1 MFLIT
6 SAAYITSELAT
17 EYGKIPPSF
26 LPLQNK
32 RLIEHQLSLLGDNE
46 LVVVSL
52 PKGFLLSNK
61 DQEILDDKNIK
72 VIYVPVGFSLGQSI
86 VYVLNV
92 TANYSEPLKILHGDT
107 LFETIPKNLD
117 TYLVAKPY
125 DNYEWAVSEEKNNN
139 HFVYA
144 GYFSFSNQSFLIQAI
159 TESNYD
165 FVEGILLYKHRIKV
179 SEILSESWLDF
190 GHANTYYRSKT
201 HLTTQRFFN
210 DLIIDGFSVI
220 KSSTDKNKIAA
231 EANWFFLMPDQL
243 KRYIPAL
250 WSRGSDDNRAFYK
263 IEYFYL
269 SSLADLYVYGK
280 NEYFIW
286 QNILNACNDFIV
298 GCMSITAPPTLKV
311 AEKTVRLYHEKTQQ
325 RLSKYANESNID
337 LNTPWIFNGHRMP
350 SINDIANE
358 MRDLISPASGS
369 QQTIIHGDFCFSNIL
384 YDFRTKTIKV
394 LDPRGIDIDGEQTI
408 YGDIRYDIAK
418 LAHSVVGL
426 YDFLIAGYFYYREN
440 STYDVE
446 FKIYSNDTVETLKK
460 YFKNSLF
467 GGMNLDEACT
477 YPILVHLFLSML
489 PLHKDKPA
497 RQKAMLANAL
507 RLYLEF
513 KTLNNL

>member
-32 RLIEHQLSLLGDNE
+32 RLIEHQLALLGNLE
-46 LVVVSL
+46 LVVISL
-52 PKGFLLSNK
+52 PRGFILSTK
-61 DQEILDDKNIK
+61 DQKIFDNKNIK
-72 VIYVPVGFSLGQSI
+72 IIYVPVGFSLGQSI

-92 TANYSEPLKILHGDT
+92 TANYGEPLKILHGDT
-107 LFETIPKNLD
+107 LFETLPPHLD

-125 DNYEWAVSEEKNNN
+125 DNYEWAVSEENNSSQL
-139 HFVYA
+139 VYA

-159 TESNYD
+159 TESNYN
-165 FVEGILLYKHRIKV
+165 FVEGILLYKHKIKV
-179 SEILSESWLDF
+179 SEKLSDSWLDF

-220 KSSTDKNKIAA
+220 KSSTDKNKITA
-231 EANWFFLMPDQL
+231 EANWFFRMPDAL
-243 KRYIPAL
+243 KRYIPSL
-250 WSRGSDDNRAFYK
+250 WSSGDSEQKAFYR

-269 SSLADLYVYGK
+269 SSLSDLYVYGK

-286 QNILNACNDFIV
+286 QNILNACNDFIL
-298 GCMSITAPPTLKV
+298 GCMSFPAPTSLNI
-311 AEKTVRLYHEKTQQ
+311 AEKTIRLYNEKTQQ
-325 RLSKYANESNID
+325 RLSKYASESQID
-337 LNTPWIFNGHRMP
+337 LNAPWVLNGINTP
-350 SINDIANE
+350 SINDIAME
-358 MRDLISPASGS
+358 MKLLISPASNT
-369 QQTIIHGDFCFSNIL
+369 QQTIIHGDLCFSNIL

-394 LDPRGIDIDGEQTI
+394 LDPRGIDIEGDQTI

-418 LAHSVVGL
+418 LAHSVIGL
-426 YDFLIAGYFYYREN
+426 YDFIIAGYFNYLEITPHN
-440 STYDVE
+440 IE
-446 FKIYSNDTVETLKK
+446 FEIYAIDTVEKLKEF
-460 YFKNSLF
+460 FKNSLF
-467 GGMNLDEACT
+467 GGMTLTEACT

-513 KTLNNL
+513 KTINIL